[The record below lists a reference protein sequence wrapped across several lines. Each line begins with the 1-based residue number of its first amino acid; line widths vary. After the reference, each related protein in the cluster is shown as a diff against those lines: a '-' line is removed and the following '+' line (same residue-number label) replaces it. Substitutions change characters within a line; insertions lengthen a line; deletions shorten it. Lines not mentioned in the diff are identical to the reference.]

1 MPIYYKP
8 ESYTKNPAYAG
19 GTNGDAS
26 EGGSQL
32 LDNLLSSVRGA
43 RTGQGTVA
51 EVLLQQA
58 NHGSSLPS
66 LELTDASSGGAALER
81 LSGSDLSLNKADL
94 LLNKGVKG
102 LIDIASKLADPI
114 GILKIVFEF
123 LIQLFLGTAQIV
135 GEALPQVSM
144 YNRAAQ
150 AALDSMKKLK
160 PAI

>member
-1 MPIYYKP
+1 
-8 ESYTKNPAYAG
+8 
-19 GTNGDAS
+19 
-26 EGGSQL
+26 
-32 LDNLLSSVRGA
+32 
-43 RTGQGTVA
+43 
-51 EVLLQQA
+51 
-58 NHGSSLPS
+58 
-66 LELTDASSGGAALER
+66 

-102 LIDIASKLADPI
+102 LIDIASKLADPM

-123 LIQLFLGTAQIV
+123 LIELFLGTAQIV

-150 AALDSMKKLK
+150 AALDSMKKLR